1 MKINN
6 KENQKKN
13 TKSKILTGSIKCV
26 SAKARMAR
34 TQHYAEVFNNT
45 GMADDHITT
54 SAVFRGP
61 DYEA

>member
-1 MKINN
+1 MKIKY
-6 KENQKKN
+6 KENQKN

-26 SAKARMAR
+26 SAKARMAL

-61 DYEA
+61 DYKV